1 MLKTFTKLLGGS
13 NDSVIKKLQHTVDE
27 INALEPD
34 LERLSDDELRAKRQ
48 EFIDRYQ
55 DGEELNDLL
64 PEAFAAVR
72 EVSKRTLGMRHFD
85 VQLIGGIVLHE
96 GKISEMKTGEGKT
109 LVATLPM
116 FLDDTVCWSHVPA
129 WCAIDGCPHSHSSEI
144 PIVSCAISKKSSNHR
159 ETYPLSLL
167 NT

>member
-34 LERLSDDELRAKRQ
+34 FERLSDDELRAKRQ

-55 DGEELNDLL
+55 DGEELDDLL

-72 EVSKRTLGMRHFD
+72 EASKRTLGMRHFD
-85 VQLIGGIVLHE
+85 VQLIGGIVLHQ
-96 GKISEMKTGEGKT
+96 GLSGPHRIVAQLFRLDGEFNVHCRIQRT
-109 LVATLPM
+109 PVAQLQAEFQIRHKLHTIGGRAQYNAVM
-116 FLDDTVCWSHVPA
+116 MTA
-129 WCAIDGCPHSHSSEI
+129 
-144 PIVSCAISKKSSNHR
+144 
-159 ETYPLSLL
+159 ETTPV
-167 NT
+167 